1 MVKGVLT
8 CWLSWSWHRGF
19 SVSLHC
25 CHLLETECLEQPCVN
40 ETKYLGTAQ
49 TFTSTFC
56 PLEVKSV
63 KTKCVIDMPAL
74 ILHYIRK
81 TWGVLGSQVVSCVW
95 VCVSEWYWIRAD
107 NFLLVQLAWVPGD
120 DMIVGTWV
128 RSCWNS
134 SIFYRSWRSNGSN
147 QGFST
152 HSLLP
157 LYFGFALHTVLLSA
171 SFVSSETRSLTICA
185 HRPKSVT
192 FKAAELPC
200 SGIMISSSI
209 LIQRQSGLVP
219 LNHCIFAVGVGGQR
233 CPHMLT
239 QLKLTPWF

>member
-1 MVKGVLT
+1 
-8 CWLSWSWHRGF
+8 
-19 SVSLHC
+19 
-25 CHLLETECLEQPCVN
+25 
-40 ETKYLGTAQ
+40 
-49 TFTSTFC
+49 
-56 PLEVKSV
+56 
-63 KTKCVIDMPAL
+63 MPAL

-81 TWGVLGSQVVSCVW
+81 TWGVLGSQVVSCLW

-134 SIFYRSWRSNGSN
+134 SIFYKSWRSNGSN
-147 QGFST
+147 RGFSK

-171 SFVSSETRSLTICA
+171 YFVSSETRSLTICA

-219 LNHCIFAVGVGGQR
+219 LNHLCCRCRWSKVSSHVDSAEADIVVLVSRCTVVICLRQNVLSSLVSTKQNTLALLKPSQAHFA
-233 CPHMLT
+233 
-239 QLKLTPWF
+239 PWRSRVSRQSALSICLHSYYTTYERHEVC